1 MQAYPPE
8 IERAMKKYYA
18 TLSEKDQR
26 RYAAVEA
33 MKLGLGGQSY
43 IAKLLGCSEKTVRRG
58 LDELE
63 QLPEEPAFEPAIRQ
77 AGGGRKPYTQQHG
90 DIDEQFLDVLKGHT
104 AGDPMDEQVIWT
116 I

>member
-43 IAKLLGCSEKTVRRG
+43 IAKVLGCSEKTVSRG
-58 LDELE
+58 LDDWNNC
-63 QLPEEPAFEPAIRQ
+63 QKNPNMNPPYARRVAEESDTRSSMWILMSNFW
-77 AGGGRKPYTQQHG
+77 
-90 DIDEQFLDVLKGHT
+90 
-104 AGDPMDEQVIWT
+104 MS
-116 I
+116 